1 MVLIN
6 NLKIRTKI
14 PKTMKQI
21 AIILGM
27 ALMATSCIRVNENP
41 IPQFNMSQLAS
52 KDGLFVHVKKGAD
65 DPHDVLMA
73 LSMADKFSVDH
84 DVLIYF
90 DIDGIEMV
98 TTDAPNLVMEPFGS
112 SDALFT
118 KLVNAGVT
126 IYACPGCMEVHG
138 VKASELRSGVTV
150 AKKEKFFDFTDGR
163 ILSIDY

>member
-1 MVLIN
+1 
-6 NLKIRTKI
+6 
-14 PKTMKQI
+14 MKNT
-21 AIILGM
+21 AILLG
-27 ALMATSCIRVNENP
+27 LFLATASCIRVNENP
-41 IPQFNMSQLAS
+41 TPQFNMSKMAA
-52 KDGLFVHVKKGAD
+52 KDGLFIHVKKGAGD
-65 DPHDVLMA
+65 VHEVLMA
-73 LSMADKFSVDH
+73 LSMADKFSADH

-98 TTDAPNLVMEPFGS
+98 TGDAPNLRMDPFGS
-112 SDALFT
+112 SDELFT

-138 VKASELRSGVTV
+138 IKASELRSGVTT